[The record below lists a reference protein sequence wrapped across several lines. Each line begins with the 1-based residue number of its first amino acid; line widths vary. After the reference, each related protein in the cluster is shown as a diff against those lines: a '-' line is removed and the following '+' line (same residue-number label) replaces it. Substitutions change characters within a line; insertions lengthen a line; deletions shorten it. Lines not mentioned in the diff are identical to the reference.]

1 MFNKQNIWMAVYLN
15 SYILTNLRYDIQKGN
30 VIKSN
35 INYDGL
41 EVRLGYQTYLKHGGF
56 ANILYSI

>member
-1 MFNKQNIWMAVYLN
+1 MSVYFN
-15 SYILTNLRYDIQKGN
+15 SYILTNLRYDIKKGN
-30 VIKSN
+30 AIKSN

-56 ANILYSI
+56 ANIFYGI